1 MDYLSIGDKVIYPN
15 QGIGIIEDIQNQD
28 LYGVE
33 SRVCS
38 LRIVSNDALVLIPFS
53 SVREMGIRKLASED
67 KVRKIYA
74 FMRDGIVD
82 VSKNWKGRHKEHEE
96 LMKTGSLLDLAF
108 VLKSLYYLN
117 LTKPLS
123 FREKKMMEKAKA
135 LLVSEISEVIDVSKN
150 EVEERVFRNL
160 SLCFKDTTA
169 QVDS

>member
-53 SVREMGIRKLASED
+53 SVREMGIRKLVSED

-96 LMKTGSLLDLAF
+96 LMKTGSLIDLAF

-150 EVEERVFRNL
+150 EVEERVFKNL
-160 SLCFKDTTA
+160 SLCFKDTAA

>member
-1 MDYLSIGDKVIYPN
+1 MDYLSVGDKVIYPN
-15 QGIGIIEDIQNQD
+15 QGIGIIEDIQKQD

-33 SRVCS
+33 SRVCT
-38 LRIVSNDALVLIPFS
+38 LRIVSNDTLILIPFS
-53 SVREMGIRKLASED
+53 GVRAMGIRKLVSED
-67 KVRKIYA
+67 KVRKIYE

-135 LLVSEISEVIDVSKN
+135 LLVSEISEVIDATKD
-150 EVEERVFRNL
+150 EVEERVFKNL
-160 SLCFKDTTA
+160 SLCFKDAAT
-169 QVDS
+169 QIDS

>member
-33 SRVCS
+33 SRICS
-38 LRIVSNDALVLIPFS
+38 LRIVSNDTLILIPVS
-53 SVREMGIRKLASED
+53 SVREMGIRKLVSED
-67 KVRKIYA
+67 KVRKIYE
-74 FMRDGIVD
+74 FMKDGIVD

-108 VLKSLYYLN
+108 VLKSLYFLN

-123 FREKKMMEKAKA
+123 FREKKMMERAKV
-135 LLVSEISEVIDVSKN
+135 LLVSEISEVIDTPKN
-150 EVEERVFRNL
+150 EVEERVFKNL
-160 SLCFKDTTA
+160 SLCFKDTSA
-169 QVDS
+169 QIDS